1 MAIQV
6 TNTAYGGAAYDA
18 LGRAVTAAKTGDA
31 LAPVT
36 LVVPTNLCGVIARRA
51 LARGYRDDRSGVAGL
66 TVATIPRVAEWL
78 AAPTLAGTGRWPLA
92 GSILVAAWRRALADD
107 AGPFAPVARHP
118 ATVQALVEAHR
129 ALRDVS
135 DRALDAIAAATPL
148 AAHVV
153 RLHRRVV
160 SALADRWYD
169 TVDLLRIAASLEPAS
184 YERLGTVVLFLPQ
197 ELDASWTAL
206 VRTLGASG
214 DVRAV
219 VGLTGDARAD
229 AAVRRSLDRLG
240 FEGDGFETPAPP
252 IATRVLHASDADDEV
267 GGVVRDVVGT
277 LGVTPAHRIAV
288 LYGSADPY
296 ARLLH
301 EHLDAAG
308 IRVNGAGVRPLGE
321 HAIARGLIELLA
333 LPDRGMRR
341 DDVFRLLSEVP
352 VYDGAGERVP
362 TSRWER
368 ISRSA
373 GIVSGADW
381 DVDRKSVV

>member
-6 TNTAYGGAAYDA
+6 RAIAYGGAAYDA
-18 LGRAVTAAKTGDA
+18 LRRAVTAAKTGDA

-36 LVVPTNLCGVIARRA
+36 LIVPTNLCGVIARRA
-51 LARGYRDDRSGVAGL
+51 LARGYRDDRPGVAGL

-78 AAPTLAGTGRWPLA
+78 AAPTLAGTGRRPLA
-92 GSILVAAWRRALADD
+92 GSILAAAWRRALGDD

-118 ATVQALVEAHR
+118 STVQALVEAHR

-169 TVDLLRIAASLEPAS
+169 TVDLLRIAGSLAPSS

-197 ELDASWTAL
+197 ELDQSSAAL
-206 VRTLGASG
+206 VRRVGTSGA
-214 DVRAV
+214 VRAV

-240 FEGDGFETPAPP
+240 LAHDGIEAPTPP

-267 GGVVRDVVGT
+267 RCVVRDVVGT
-277 LGVTPAHRIAV
+277 LGATPAHRIAI

-308 IRVNGAGVRPLGE
+308 IRVNGPGVRPLRE
-321 HAIARGLIELLA
+321 HAVARGMLELLA
-333 LPDRGMRR
+333 LPD
-341 DDVFRLLSEVP
+341 
-352 VYDGAGERVP
+352 
-362 TSRWER
+362 
-368 ISRSA
+368 
-373 GIVSGADW
+373 
-381 DVDRKSVV
+381 